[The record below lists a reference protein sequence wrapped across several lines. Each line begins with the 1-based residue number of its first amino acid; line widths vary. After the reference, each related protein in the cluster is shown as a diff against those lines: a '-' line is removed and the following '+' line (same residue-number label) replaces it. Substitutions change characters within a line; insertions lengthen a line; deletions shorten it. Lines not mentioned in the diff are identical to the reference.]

1 MRKIAT
7 QTDLDQSTVDGIPA
21 GILGTPPPT
30 LHKRGEAGKGMNGRT
45 MHGEEKSSAVQD
57 SMRNPSAG
65 DTKSSRGKGRSRGG
79 QFSPCA
85 PYCIGS
91 SG

>member
-1 MRKIAT
+1 M
-7 QTDLDQSTVDGIPA
+7 DGIPA

-65 DTKSSRGKGRSRGG
+65 DTKIFSG
-79 QFSPCA
+79 QRQIPRRAIFSVCSVL
-85 PYCIGS
+85 YRQ
-91 SG
+91 